1 MSQDKSKRGRSSLVI
16 TSGWVDTEKD
26 NALQPLAFEH
36 AWKMYKETNDVEA
49 LAEACEHAPFF
60 GQSEMGPEIAR
71 LLRRNRSNTKYEKL
85 KEKIFLDRLVRYF
98 GEELGSTDAAYEKI
112 AEMGIF
118 KANQGKT
125 KGNVKDASVLK
136 DSHNKWI
143 RKQREKQS

>member
-71 LLRRNRSNTKYEKL
+71 LLRQNRSNTKYEKL
-85 KEKIFLDRLVRYF
+85 KDKIFLDRLVRYY
-98 GEELGSTDAAYEKI
+98 GEKLGSTEAAYEQI
-112 AEMGIF
+112 AEMEIF
-118 KANQGKT
+118 TANQGKT
-125 KGNVKDASVLK
+125 KGNAKDASVLK
-136 DSHNKWI
+136 HDHNKWL
-143 RKQREKQS
+143 RDQRDKKS

>member
-1 MSQDKSKRGRSSLVI
+1 MSQDKSKRGRPSLAI
-16 TSGWVDTEKD
+16 TTGWVDTEKD

-71 LLRRNRSNTKYEKL
+71 LLRRSRSNTKYEKL
-85 KEKIFLDRLVRYF
+85 KDKIFLDRLVRYF
-98 GEELGSTDAAYEKI
+98 GEKLGSTEAAYEEI
-112 AEMGIF
+112 AEMKIF

-125 KGNVKDASVLK
+125 KGYAKDASVLK
-136 DSHNKWI
+136 HDHNEWL
-143 RKQREKQS
+143 RVQRDKKS

>member
-1 MSQDKSKRGRSSLVI
+1 MSQGKSKRGRPSLAI
-16 TSGWVDTEKD
+16 TTGWVDTEKD

-85 KEKIFLDRLVRYF
+85 KDKIFLDRLVGHF
-98 GEELGSTDAAYEKI
+98 GEELGSTEAAYQKI
-112 AEMGIF
+112 ADMRIF
-118 KANQGKT
+118 KSNQGKT

-136 DSHNKWI
+136 DDHNKWL
-143 RKQREKQS
+143 KAQRDKKS

>member
-1 MSQDKSKRGRSSLVI
+1 MSQDKSKRARSSLAI
-16 TSGWVDTEKD
+16 TTGWVDTEKD

-71 LLRRNRSNTKYEKL
+71 LLRLNRSNTKYEKL

-98 GEELGSTDAAYEKI
+98 AEELGSGDAAYEKI

>member
-1 MSQDKSKRGRSSLVI
+1 MSQDKSKRARSSLAI
-16 TSGWVDTEKD
+16 TTGWVDTEKD

-71 LLRRNRSNTKYEKL
+71 LLRQNRSNTKYEKL

-98 GEELGSTDAAYEKI
+98 AEELGSGDAAYEKI

>member
-49 LAEACEHAPFF
+49 LAEVCEHAPFF

-71 LLRRNRSNTKYEKL
+71 LLRQNRSNTKYEKL
-85 KEKIFLDRLVRYF
+85 KDKIFLDRLVRYY
-98 GEELGSTDAAYEKI
+98 GEKLGSTEAAYEQI
-112 AEMGIF
+112 AEMEIF
-118 KANQGKT
+118 TANQGKT
-125 KGNVKDASVLK
+125 KGNAKDASVLK
-136 DSHNKWI
+136 HDHNKWL
-143 RKQREKQS
+143 RDQRDKKS

>member
-1 MSQDKSKRGRSSLVI
+1 MSQDKSKRARSSLAI
-16 TSGWVDTEKD
+16 TTGWVDTEKD

-49 LAEACEHAPFF
+49 LAEVCERAPFF
-60 GQSEMGPEIAR
+60 GQSEMGPEIAK
-71 LLRRNRSNTKYEKL
+71 LLRQNRSNTKYEKL

-98 GEELGSTDAAYEKI
+98 GEKLGSTEAAYEEI

-118 KANQGKT
+118 EANQGKT
-125 KGNVKDASVLK
+125 KGNVKDASSLK
-136 DSHNKWI
+136 DTHNKWI

>member
-1 MSQDKSKRGRSSLVI
+1 MSQDKSKRARSSLAI
-16 TSGWVDTEKD
+16 TTGWVDTEKD

-60 GQSEMGPEIAR
+60 GQSEMGPEIAK

-118 KANQGKT
+118 EANQGKT

>member
-1 MSQDKSKRGRSSLVI
+1 MSQGKSKRGRPSLAI
-16 TSGWVDTEKD
+16 TTGWVDTEKD

-71 LLRRNRSNTKYEKL
+71 LLRQNRSNTKYEKL
-85 KEKIFLDRLVRYF
+85 KDKIFLDRLVRYF
-98 GEELGSTDAAYEKI
+98 GEELGSTEAAYQKI
-112 AEMGIF
+112 ADMRIF
-118 KANQGKT
+118 IANQGAT
-125 KGNVKDASVLK
+125 KGEVKDASSLK

-143 RKQREKQS
+143 RRQKEKQL

>member
-1 MSQDKSKRGRSSLVI
+1 MSQDKSKRARSSLAI
-16 TSGWVDTEKD
+16 TTGWVDTEKD

-71 LLRRNRSNTKYEKL
+71 LLRQNRSNTKYDKL
-85 KEKIFLDRLVRYF
+85 KDKIFLDRLVRYF

>member
-1 MSQDKSKRGRSSLVI
+1 MSQDKSKRGRSSLAI
-16 TSGWVDTEKD
+16 TTGWVATEKD
-26 NALQPLAFEH
+26 NALRPLAFEH

-71 LLRRNRSNTKYEKL
+71 LLRQNRSNTKYDKL
-85 KEKIFLDRLVRYF
+85 KDKIFLDRLVRYF

>member
-1 MSQDKSKRGRSSLVI
+1 MSQDKSKRGRSSLAI
-16 TSGWVDTEKD
+16 TTGWVDTEKD
-26 NALQPLAFEH
+26 NALRPLAFEH

-71 LLRRNRSNTKYEKL
+71 LLRQNRSNTKYDKL
-85 KEKIFLDRLVRYF
+85 KDKIFLDRLVRYF

-118 KANQGKT
+118 EANQGKT
-125 KGNVKDASVLK
+125 KGNVKDASSLK
-136 DSHNKWI
+136 DTHNKWI

>member
-1 MSQDKSKRGRSSLVI
+1 MSQDKSKRARSSLAI
-16 TSGWVDTEKD
+16 TTGWVDTEKD

-71 LLRRNRSNTKYEKL
+71 LLRQNRSNTKYEKL

>member
-71 LLRRNRSNTKYEKL
+71 LLRQNRSNTKYEKL
-85 KEKIFLDRLVRYF
+85 KDKIFLDRLVRYF